1 METSTDKRRK
11 SKLKAWKPK
20 NWKPD
25 YDRVVAYSVMGKQN
39 TEVAVILGYTPEHI
53 SAILNSPQ
61 GLMLREK
68 LQSALREKMLTNI
81 PETLEYIAR
90 RGVERLK
97 SLVDNNDVF
106 EKHPFQVIDRTM
118 EVLKGLNHLKGG
130 GNGSG
135 TINVE
140 RAVIVSGQAGTNLIE
155 GFSKADEARRINGST
170 ASTTDNS
177 KREG

>member
-1 METSTDKRRK
+1 METTTDKRRK

-20 NWKPD
+20 TWKPD

-39 TEVAVILGYTPEHI
+39 TEIAVILGYTPEHT

-61 GLMLREK
+61 GLALREK

-81 PETLEYIAR
+81 PDTLEYIAR
-90 RGVERLK
+90 KGVERLK
-97 SLVDNNDVF
+97 SLVDSDEQF
-106 EKHPFQVIDRTM
+106 DKHPFQVIDRAM

-130 GNGSG
+130 GNGASP
-135 TINVE
+135 INVE
-140 RAVIVSGQAGTNLIE
+140 RAIIVSGQAGTNLME
-155 GFSKADEARRINGST
+155 GFTKADEARRINGST
-170 ASTTDNS
+170 ASTTDTD

>member
-1 METSTDKRRK
+1 METTTDKRRK

-39 TEVAVILGYTPEHI
+39 TEIAVILGYTPEHT

-61 GLMLREK
+61 GLVLREK

-81 PETLEYIAR
+81 PETLEYVAR

-97 SLVDNNDVF
+97 QLIDSDEVF
-106 EKHPFQVIDRTM
+106 EKHPFAVVDRAM
-118 EVLKGLNHLKGG
+118 EVMKGLNHLKGG
-130 GNGSG
+130 GNGAG
-135 TINVE
+135 AINVE
-140 RAVIVSGQAGTNLIE
+140 RAIIVSGQAGTNLME
-155 GFSKADEARRINGST
+155 GFTKADEARRINGST
-170 ASTTDNS
+170 ASTPDTD